1 MYYIQLI
8 AICLLL
14 TIKGLACQCPV
25 SILNEAELAKYD
37 IICKGKISHI
47 ELKKD
52 KSSFSF
58 DVQELYKGTIT
69 EKFTMLFNDL
79 DPCKL
84 NLREGDEW
92 VIYTRFKQIN
102 NAELDM
108 CSRSRMF
115 FKNAKEDYFA
125 INNGTSY
132 DDEVIYL
139 RKYLGLHRCLKNNY
153 DQEDVS
159 KRNIIPSST
168 QFVVVLLFSI
178 AGLVFF
184 YWLVQ
189 KFLK

>member
-1 MYYIQLI
+1 MKYFLLI
-8 AICLLL
+8 IICLVF
-14 TIKGLACQCPV
+14 TTQGTACQCPV
-25 SILNEAELAKYD
+25 SSLNAVELAKYD

-47 ELKKD
+47 QLKQD
-52 KSSFSF
+52 KSDFIF
-58 DVQELYKGTIT
+58 EVQELYKGSIT
-69 EKFTMLFNDL
+69 EKFRLLFNDL

-92 VIYTRFKQIN
+92 IIYTRYKQIN
-102 NAELDM
+102 NSQLDV

-125 INNGTSY
+125 INSGISY
-132 DDEVIYL
+132 DDELVYL
-139 RKYLGLHRCLKNNY
+139 RKQLGLHRCLKNDY

-168 QFVVVLLFSI
+168 QFVVILLVSI